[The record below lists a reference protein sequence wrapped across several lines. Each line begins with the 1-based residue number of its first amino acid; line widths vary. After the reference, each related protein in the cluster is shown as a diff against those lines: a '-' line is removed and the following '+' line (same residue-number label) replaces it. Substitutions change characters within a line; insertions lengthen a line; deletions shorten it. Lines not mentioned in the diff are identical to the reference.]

1 MHAAALETTDR
12 ATPDESSRGPADDH
26 SFENQV
32 LPLREELFACAMR
45 YTRNP
50 AAAEDLV
57 QETLMR
63 AYGAWHRFEPG
74 SNPRAWAFRILT
86 NSFINVYR
94 KRRRRRQVSA
104 EQFDDTARA
113 AHGDTTVRS
122 PNPQD
127 LLLEHAVGDE
137 VAAALATLGDDHRR
151 IIEMADLQGLG
162 YRDVARALGVPVG
175 TVMSRLFRARRRLQP
190 LLSEFAARD
199 YGIGGA
205 MASA

>member
-1 MHAAALETTDR
+1 MTLNARSADPLETFELRCLPHRKELYAAALRLTR
-12 ATPDESSRGPADDH
+12 TPDDAH
-26 SFENQV
+26 
-32 LPLREELFACAMR
+32 
-45 YTRNP
+45 
-50 AAAEDLV
+50 DLV

-63 AYGAWHRFEPG
+63 AYAAWSTFEPG
-74 SNPRAWAFRILT
+74 TNCRAWLFRILT